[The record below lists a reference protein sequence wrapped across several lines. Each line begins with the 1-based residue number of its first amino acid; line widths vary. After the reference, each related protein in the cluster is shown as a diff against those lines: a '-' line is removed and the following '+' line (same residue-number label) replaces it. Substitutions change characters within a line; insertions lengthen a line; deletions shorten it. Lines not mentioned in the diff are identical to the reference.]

1 MYAELTIKALT
12 ADGETTDF
20 SVDVYNIYDKTEDQ
34 FKTFINNTKN
44 DFAEEA
50 CNDSSELL
58 DFIAVTDVE
67 FREE

>member
-12 ADGETTDF
+12 ADGEITEF
-20 SVDVYNIYDKTEDQ
+20 SANVYNIYDKTEDQ

-50 CNDSSELL
+50 CNDSPDFL
-58 DFIAVTDVE
+58 DFIAVTSVE
-67 FREE
+67 FKEE